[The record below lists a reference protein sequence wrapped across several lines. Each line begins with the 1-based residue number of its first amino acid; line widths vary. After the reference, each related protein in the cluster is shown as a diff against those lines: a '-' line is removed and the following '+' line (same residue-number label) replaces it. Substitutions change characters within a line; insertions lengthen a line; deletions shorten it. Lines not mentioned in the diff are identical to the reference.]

1 MIDTEVDDCDDEKME
16 SRLAIRL
23 IFIPESSVS
32 YKNHKSCQIPKEVQ
46 TPYDCFMQAA
56 LTMSSFSWAMLFSTA
71 RNMEA

>member
-16 SRLAIRL
+16 SRPAIGLR
-23 IFIPESSVS
+23 FIPESSVS
-32 YKNHKSCQIPKEVQ
+32 YENRQILKEVQ

-56 LTMSSFSWAMLFSTA
+56 LTMSSLSWALLFSTA